1 MIKQP
6 IKGIKT
12 MKKITL
18 TGNIIDVTSTEMYN
32 LEIKRQALELKFAVI
47 TEKIELI
54 HDQIIDLEED
64 IKNDNKVSRLSD
76 KQYNLV
82 IKQGEIQDK
91 IEILMNKMNITY

>member
-1 MIKQP
+1 
-6 IKGIKT
+6 

>member
-6 IKGIKT
+6 IKGIET

>member
-76 KQYNLV
+76 KQYNLE